1 MKHKKHF
8 QIEFIAIFQESLF
21 KVAASFET
29 NYGNQF
35 WKKSKVRK
43 SFWRVLVQEKFS
55 PWAFFENLGIK
66 EPVGNDYKGMKFFLC
81 IFTAFEKVL
90 ALLISEL
97 SALDIWKCF
106 VVGQF
111 QASGG

>member
-1 MKHKKHF
+1 MKHKKTLLNWVRSNF
-8 QIEFIAIFQESLF
+8 SGKLIKSCSKFRNKLWEPILE
-21 KVAASFET
+21 
-29 NYGNQF
+29 
-35 WKKSKVRK
+35 KSKVRK

-55 PWAFFENLGIK
+55 PRAFFENLGIK

-97 SALDIWKCF
+97 SALDIWKCS
-106 VVGQF
+106 VVAQL